1 MALLDDIRKS
11 QYLSLLGDKLQG
23 LLDVPTSAARFMVNP
38 TGVLESVTGK
48 TAMPREKG
56 FAESVTG
63 LPQRENMS
71 VLDPNNRAYMAGYFE
86 GEPYGLA
93 AMAAPSLYGAAR
105 VATNPRTYA
114 GYARPFY
121 SPQVSTEAAQTPTRT
136 LLEAAGDPIA
146 EGLSRRRFELGATDP
161 LKKNVEY
168 RQGVWEAESNPMYL
182 STMPRTMGA
191 LSENPELI
199 RNVVQSAENLEQAGA
214 GVIRAIP
221 LPMTNNLA
229 KGDVAILSNNGKAF
243 SGKEISELS
252 KVIAGRGAIQHRADG
267 SAVLMS
273 FGDDLTGLVQEAKKD
288 LPSLRA
294 RPAISEEGI
303 DRLYFERPEYQG
315 LGAISREANPA
326 IKDLIN
332 FDELLR
338 VMNYRE

>member
-1 MALLDDIRKS
+1 MADTKGGAYIGYPASGKNR
-11 QYLSLLGDKLQG
+11 QTGYLTG
-23 LLDVPTSAARFMVNP
+23 LLESAYGYP
-38 TGVLESVTGK
+38 K
-48 TAMPREKG
+48 K
-56 FAESVTG
+56 
-63 LPQRENMS
+63 ENMS
-71 VLDPNNRAYMAGYFE
+71 VLDKNQAAYLKGFDE
-86 GEPYGLA
+86 GEILSLLGLA
-93 AMAAPSLYGAAR
+93 TPAVAGVAR
-105 VATNPRTYA
+105 VLTNPKTYA

-121 SPQVSTEAAQTPTRT
+121 RPQVSTEAAQTPTRT

-221 LPMTNNLA
+221 LPMTSDLA
-229 KGDVAILSNNGKAF
+229 KGDVAILSKGGKAF

-252 KVIAGRGAIQHRADG
+252 KVIGGRGAIQHRADG

-273 FGDDLTGLVQEAKKD
+273 FGDDLTGLVKDAKKD
-288 LPSLRA
+288 LPSLKA
-294 RPAISEEGI
+294 KPAISEQGI

-315 LGAISREANPA
+315 LGAVSREANPA

-332 FDELLR
+332 FDDLLR
-338 VMNYRE
+338 VMGYRE